1 MSTHYIP
8 KEVRQTVAKT
18 ARYRCGYCQTQAAV
32 IGMPLEIEHIMP
44 ISLGGTD
51 DLDNLW
57 LSCTLCNR
65 YKGNQVT
72 GFDELINAMVS
83 LFNPRQQKW
92 NDHFAWE
99 QQGLMIVGLTSTG
112 RATIFRLQMNNPFVV
127 RSRAIWINWG
137 WHPPKD

>member
-8 KEVRQTVAKT
+8 KEVRQAVAKT

-44 ISLGGTD
+44 VSLGGTVNP
-51 DLDNLW
+51 DNLW

-72 GFDELINAMVS
+72 GFDELTNAMVS

-127 RSRAIWINWG
+127 RSRAIWISWG